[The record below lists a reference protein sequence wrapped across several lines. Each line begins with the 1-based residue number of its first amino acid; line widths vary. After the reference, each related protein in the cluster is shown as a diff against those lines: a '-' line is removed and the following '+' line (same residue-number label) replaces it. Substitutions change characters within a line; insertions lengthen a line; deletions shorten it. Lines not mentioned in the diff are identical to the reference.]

1 MLLLQEVLTCS
12 VPPAPGLDVVMRML
26 DVASPGSRLLPPP
39 DLPVELP
46 EPVVLRGGEAGGP
59 GGGGP
64 GHTGGGG
71 DH

>member
-1 MLLLQEVLTCS
+1 MLLLQEVLTYS

-26 DVASPGSRLLPPP
+26 DVASPRSRLLSPP

-59 GGGGP
+59 RGGP